1 MAHALRIAKTVKQ
14 ETREERF
21 KRIAEKRTNDIIR
34 RIQLLGNCS
43 NRSSYDYTD
52 QQVSKIFA
60 AIEKELKAAK
70 SRFTYTRRK
79 EFKL

>member
-1 MAHALRIAKTVKQ
+1 MTSQAKSGEHGQV
-14 ETREERF
+14 ETREQRF

-34 RIQLLGNCS
+34 RIRLLGNCS

-60 AIEKELKAAK
+60 AVDKEVKEARA
-70 SRFTYTRRK
+70 RFTYTRRK